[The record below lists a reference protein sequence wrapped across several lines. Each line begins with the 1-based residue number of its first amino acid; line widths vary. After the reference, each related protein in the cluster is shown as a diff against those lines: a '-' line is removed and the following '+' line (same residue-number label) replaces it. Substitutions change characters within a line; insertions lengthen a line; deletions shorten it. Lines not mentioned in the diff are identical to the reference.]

1 MFRIKNGK
9 SGFNRRTQDDMR
21 RICFLA
27 GDIGRSGGTE
37 RATAVIASAL
47 VDRGF
52 DVSILSFS
60 RGLQAYFP
68 LHPKVHLL
76 SMHMEGH
83 SANLSDVRIW
93 FRLHKFLRQHAFN
106 VVIDADT
113 ILSWY
118 SIPAAW
124 CTGTKVI
131 SWEHFHFRINMGD
144 IFQRFRRAAGRR
156 IAANFAKVVVTLTER
171 DRQQYIEHLTCRAPL
186 IAIPNPKTIPHERR
200 ANLEAKVVLAAG
212 RLASEKGFDLLL
224 EAWARVQPLNL
235 CWRLHIVGS
244 GQDEHMLKSR
254 AQALHIAEIVDFI
267 PHSDAMVEH
276 YVAASIFV
284 CSSRFEGFGL
294 VLVEAKSFGLPVVS
308 FDCDCGPSAIVRDG
322 IDGVLVPK
330 EDVVWLAR
338 SLRSLMED
346 DQRRQKYGQSAYE
359 DRRFDLE
366 NIVQAWEQV
375 ILQA

>member
-1 MFRIKNGK
+1 MVY
-9 SGFNRRTQDDMR
+9 RTRDDMK

-27 GDIGRSGGTE
+27 GNIERAGGTE
-37 RATAVIASAL
+37 RVTAVIASAL

-52 DVSILSFS
+52 DVSILSLT

-83 SANLSDVRIW
+83 SANFSDFRIW
-93 FRLHKFLRQHAFN
+93 LRLHKFLQQHVFN

-124 CTGTKVI
+124 RTGTEVI
-131 SWEHFHFRINMGD
+131 SWEHFHFFINTGD
-144 IFQRFRRAAGRR
+144 IFQRLRRAAGRR
-156 IAANFAKVVVTLTER
+156 MAAKFAKAVVTLTEK
-171 DRQQYIEHLTCRAPL
+171 DRKQYLEQLTCRSQL
-186 IAIPNPKTIPHERR
+186 IAIPNPKTIAHDRR
-200 ANLEAKVVLAAG
+200 AILEDKVVLAAG

-224 EAWARVQPLNL
+224 EAWAQVRPLDL
-235 CWRLHIVGS
+235 GWRLRIVGS
-244 GQDEHMLKSR
+244 GQDEHMLKRR
-254 AQALHIAEIVDFI
+254 ALALQVAEIVDFI
-267 PHSDAMVEH
+267 PHSDDMVGH
-276 YVAASIFV
+276 YEAASIFV

-330 EDVVWLAR
+330 EDVVCLAR

-366 NIVQAWEQV
+366 SVVTAWEQV
-375 ILQA
+375 ILRA